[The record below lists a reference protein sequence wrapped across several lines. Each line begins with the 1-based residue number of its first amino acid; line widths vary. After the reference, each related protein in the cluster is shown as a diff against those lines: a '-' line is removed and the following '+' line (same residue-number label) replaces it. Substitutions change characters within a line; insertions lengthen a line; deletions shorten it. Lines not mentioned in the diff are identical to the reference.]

1 MWELDGQAYNQSDIQ
16 SVADRLGISFDEYVK
31 KFNLKKLDDSI
42 DIMEEI
48 EPTTFTLSD
57 TFNQLSTQSVDD
69 SIYNMDASESS
80 ENIKTL
86 LDGSNV
92 IFNRETRKLQTFG
105 YGAGGPAGF
114 TNKGKLSYTG
124 LDGNLIESDYLILD
138 TDDEEVIKRNNE
150 ILKDFV
156 LEKRKLSAEEEKEY
170 KTKQEGKLTIFENTV
185 LKNPEVIE
193 EINKKEEEY
202 NNPDLFTPYQV
213 TKEVYGRATTGY
225 TFEETVKPY
234 EAELIEARRNLLKS
248 ENTKGWSEEKLNDQV
263 KKTVRDQLKYQSRL
277 DINYKATQKAIEQNP
292 SLQDELYVGS
302 LLSEQKELKKLK
314 KVQELIEVNA
324 PIFEN
329 VYNAYSKFLVLLND
343 VQPSDI
349 RSTRPSLTPTQLK
362 ELQDELDL
370 LNINV
375 DPNDT
380 NTITLNNG
388 KVISQSLFDA
398 WNIVNSNLIGG
409 VATYSHL
416 MEKMNEASED
426 AGSSKMALM
435 AAKKNYSLVEKNIN
449 KTGLGFLDMFV
460 SMATIAEKARLQF
473 TPIGMLQ
480 SYVVEPKL
488 KEKGIIESTSLDKL
502 KKAQVDY
509 TMWSNKYREEFVDDV
524 PFEEAFDSPGNFGKF
539 AAQEIA
545 QQIPIITAIMLSGG
559 SATAAA
565 TIGVSTAGQKMMDM
579 QTEIATGRKEYTE
592 TEMWLKSLG
601 YGAAEAGFA
610 SLTTIPILRQAKQSL
625 LTSTTKSV
633 VDNTLKGMGNWWK
646 DKSYLMYAPFLESLG
661 EGGTQITQNLIDGTD
676 PLLGVDHA
684 GFSGFS
690 FGLLF
695 SAVPFAQSVYTSA
708 FTDYNTHEGL
718 RKLQKQRAELLS
730 KYNRASIN
738 KPLWAERIVD
748 IDKKIEVEE
757 TNIKNS
763 LNNTISSKGAQS
775 YINLIR
781 YKENLRIEAEQI
793 RNDNSLTIEEKKNE
807 IQNLQLELDA
817 VENIMQKYLNPDNQS
832 LVKNE
837 FVLLKKA
844 VNKDGTIDNEARERY
859 NDLMR
864 KGRNKAM
871 EDKGPNYRPEE
882 KEIERFA
889 YDTYLEEEIRAE
901 YDRAKNNQGVKF
913 TVFETKKEA
922 LNFIKGK
929 ESWWENNPKKTQ
941 EAYDGIEGGADG
953 FNLEGEKIIVF
964 ENQFEN
970 ERKGI
975 VFHEIGHDVFW
986 DIFGKNSKAFD
997 EIAEQ
1002 LLKTVQNSDS
1012 KLYKQWIANFPEIN
1026 PDNKDTYNSQEV
1038 IMRFIEL
1045 AGRDNF
1051 VLNEKRK
1058 GLAGFFGAMVQRQF
1072 PESFDFKGENDIV
1085 NFVVG
1090 LAKKISAGTL
1100 KKSDIV
1106 AARKSK
1112 IIPKES
1118 KVDMEKQYDLAF
1130 SVSPNTLNKLA
1141 KEYKEN
1147 VDTMST
1153 ENLTSFVNQYR
1164 NVALKALGFDPA
1176 KGTITK
1182 DEAVSF
1188 VDKYFPNITRGFK
1201 PTESQFSTYLTNTIL
1216 KKRQEFYE
1224 KEIGDKSKTT
1234 SVDDPRAKQVIA
1246 DTETVPLQ
1254 KDIAPTIDPLRL
1266 FTDTALKDK
1275 FIKTTEK
1282 ALKDQDINALNYKT
1296 LKTLDED
1303 AIADIIGI
1311 PAKKIFD
1318 PTANLS
1324 KEELTKALMFIN
1336 KNASTL
1342 FNLLPKANTDLAR
1355 VPYLNDPSKT
1365 TLVGGDPTGIP
1376 RSVLNLFYD
1385 KGKRI
1390 GNNYQWTKK
1399 PGLTVDKFKKALG
1412 IEGNVKSPDVKVRT
1426 NTSQAVKGILELTGR
1441 ALTNKAVRDIL
1452 TKQGFTPS
1460 QVLPIGEGKSDLM
1473 FSQANTGKQKLTS
1486 KQLALVIDKSANIIT
1501 GIANGM
1507 QTLKLSP
1514 LQATLLSL
1522 TSSLNIQDIGI
1533 SNEVLESYSKNLS
1546 KIAPRFI
1553 KNLKKNLVQEGEFI
1567 TVADE
1572 ALKLQVADVA
1582 IAKALGLKI
1591 NPGLG
1596 FDNID
1601 QLKTF
1606 RKIQSNYQ
1614 LKLIKELGDL
1624 NGTVY
1629 VLKFLKEFNTTSGR
1643 IGGGRYQ
1650 GYAGSKDWFDSF
1662 NENLKEKGIEIVYK
1676 KTGKGLVPVNVKI
1689 KGVKQ
1694 FKDEKA
1700 LKVKINNFPQSNN
1713 LKREKLIKEYNPR
1726 KKEAGEAFD
1735 AMVDYLDYVKKNG
1748 DKYQFGMSL
1757 MALKSNMSALGK
1769 RVAYPKYFYKGKTK
1783 GKMRFE
1789 HMYPSLVLSK
1799 DIIKHFYGDGVDLKV
1814 LKRNQVVAM
1823 IPVEMDA
1830 RINVL
1835 HQESMPSWWK
1845 LEMGVLPRYYNA
1857 LNKGF
1862 KDMYA
1867 LESIGGRDKGKI
1879 YGTEFLALNNSILK
1893 AAPINNKILPKKDQ
1907 VKGELINDVVLDKMA
1922 EVDNIDNEKRLAF
1935 SKSQNLSNDFNKI
1948 IENKTGIGADK
1959 VYSDVKAQVV
1969 GANKGKFNFFVPP
1982 SAEDFVGLL
1991 YKTLG
1996 KGKLGDAQMAWYKK
2010 NLLDPFATAMDNIS
2024 RDRIALMND
2033 FKALKKELKIVPK
2046 NLKKKL
2052 PGEPF
2057 TQEQAV
2063 RTYIW
2068 NRQGMSPE
2076 GMSKKD
2082 LKDLTDFV
2090 ESKPELVAFANQL
2103 IAMQKGDQYPAPKFG
2118 WLAGNITTDL
2128 IDGINTIKRAK
2139 YLEQWQ
2145 YNVDE
2150 IFTKANLNKLEAAYG
2165 KGYRD
2170 ALENIL
2176 KRMRTGRNRE
2186 FTSDSLT
2193 GRVTDWLTNSIGAIM
2208 FFNTRSAVLQTISAV
2223 NFINFKDNNL
2233 FAAGK
2238 AFANQPQFWKDFLT
2252 LFNSDF
2258 LVDRRNG
2265 LRLNVNETDIAD
2277 MAKKGGVRGVISE
2290 ILRIGFLPTQLADS
2304 FAIASGGSTFYR
2316 NRVKKYIKE
2325 GMSKAEA
2332 ENQAF
2337 IDFREI
2343 AEEAQQ
2349 SSRPDRISQQQAG
2362 PLGRII
2368 LAFANTPMQYTRLIK
2383 KAASDLRNGRGDRA
2397 TNMSKILYYGF
2408 IQNLIFNAMQQAL
2421 FAMGFGDE
2429 EEETEK
2435 RQEKYYNI
2443 VNSMADSILRGAG
2456 VGGAIFSV
2464 LKNTAIKL
2472 TKESQ
2477 KKSPKFQ
2484 DVLVKEIA
2492 QLSPPISSKLSKLK
2506 AAGRTYDW
2514 NKKEI
2519 REKGFSLDNPAYLA
2533 AGQVI
2538 AATTN
2543 IPLDRAFKKI
2553 DNIRKASSSDYEAW
2567 QRIAMLAGWSDWELG
2582 IKKSKSKQKPKKKKA
2597 TTTWKR

>member
-1 MWELDGQAYNQSDIQ
+1 MWELNGEAYNQDDIQ
-16 SVADRLGISFDEYVK
+16 FVADQMGISFDEYVK
-31 KFNLKKLDDSI
+31 KFNLKKLDDGI
-42 DIMEEI
+42 EIMEEI
-48 EPTTFTLSD
+48 DIKSD
-57 TFNQLSTQSVDD
+57 PFSLDTITDVIGDD
-69 SIYNMDASESS
+69 FYKIDSKEGSDRIN
-80 ENIKTL
+80 KL
-86 LDGSNV
+86 LEGSD
-92 IFNRETRKLQTFG
+92 IEFNRDEAKLVHFAG
-105 YGAGGPAGF
+105 VGGPMNPPN
-114 TNKGKLSYTG
+114 TYNESNKGRLSYTNT
-124 LDGNLIESDYLILD
+124 DGEIIVSDYIELD
-138 TDDEEVIKRNNE
+138 TENPYKIKKNTDIIKNFLKERNYSEEEKNKFAEEKEQELSTFETLIDNNKEVIK
-150 ILKDFV
+150 
-156 LEKRKLSAEEEKEY
+156 EKEENQKQYYNPELFVPYEVTKSVGGYNSSYTFQEIVEPY
-170 KTKQEGKLTIFENTV
+170 KEELEATKQEVINSYKKSGKTLPNENK
-185 LKNPEVIE
+185 LN
-193 EINKKEEEY
+193 
-202 NNPDLFTPYQV
+202 
-213 TKEVYGRATTGY
+213 
-225 TFEETVKPY
+225 EET
-234 EAELIEARRNLLKS
+234 ESLLRERLLFQANLD
-248 ENTKGWSEEKLNDQV
+248 T
-263 KKTVRDQLKYQSRL
+263 
-277 DINYKATQKAIEQNP
+277 NYKATQRLIAEDP
-292 SLQDELYVGS
+292 SLQDDIYIGA
-302 LLSEQKELKKLK
+302 LLSEERELSDLK
-314 KVQELIEVNA
+314 KVQEKVQLNIPTMKVLESAYPKFVNYLSVDNKLSEKDYVELEKELIQLGIPIDPTDELQVQLTNGRTVNQSTL
-324 PIFEN
+324 
-329 VYNAYSKFLVLLND
+329 NAYNLLTNKIKGSVATHSSLLNQM
-343 VQPSDI
+343 VQY
-349 RSTRPSLTPTQLK
+349 Q
-362 ELQDELDL
+362 QDASGD
-370 LNINV
+370 
-375 DPNDT
+375 
-380 NTITLNNG
+380 
-388 KVISQSLFDA
+388 
-398 WNIVNSNLIGG
+398 
-409 VATYSHL
+409 
-416 MEKMNEASED
+416 KMILS
-426 AGSSKMALM
+426 
-435 AAKKNYSLVEKNIN
+435 AANKNYDL
-449 KTGLGFLDMFV
+449 
-460 SMATIAEKARLQF
+460 AEKAITELGVGFADIGASLMGFQYQALLNF
-473 TPIGMLQ
+473 TTTGQAINLVSKKIIGAKEDDEVKDLKD
-480 SYVVEPKL
+480 VV
-488 KEKGIIESTSLDKL
+488 TSVGVQYNL
-502 KKAQVDY
+502 
-509 TMWSNKYREEFVDDV
+509 WSNKMREEYVDDI
-524 PFEEAFDSPGNFGKF
+524 AFDDAFSSGENFGKF
-539 AAQEIA
+539 AAQEITK
-545 QQIPIITAIMLSGG
+545 QIPILTTIILSGG
-559 SATAAA
+559 AAA
-565 TIGVSTAGQKMMDM
+565 YTIGASTAGKKMMDM
-579 QTEIATGRKEYTE
+579 QTEIATGQKDWKDWEI
-592 TEMWLKSLG
+592 WAKSLG
-601 YGAAEAGFA
+601 YGVAEGGFA
-610 SLTTIPILRQAKQSL
+610 ALSTIPILRAAKNSL
-625 LTSTTKSV
+625 ATGTAKSV
-633 VDNTLKGMGNWWK
+633 VDNGMKAWWK
-646 DKSYLMYAPFLESLG
+646 NNNILLYAPFLESG
-661 EGGTQITQNLIDGTD
+661 AEGATQFTQNLIDGVN
-676 PLLGVDHA
+676 PMLGVDHA
-684 GFSGFS
+684 GFTGFG
-690 FGLLF
+690 FGILF
-695 SAVPFAQSVYTSA
+695 GGIPFAQSVYNSV
-708 FTDYNTHEGL
+708 FSDYNKNKKMQGL
-718 RKLQKQRAELLS
+718 LQEQRDLGRKLSRARSPLMKKEYELQIEENAWRIQEAS
-730 KYNRASIN
+730 KEIENSVKNDIRASG
-738 KPLWAERIVD
+738 AEGYVEMI
-748 IDKKIEVEE
+748 KIQEE
-757 TNIKNS
+757 LRVSATEIQNS
-763 LNNTISSKGAQS
+763 TTLS
-775 YINLIR
+775 
-781 YKENLRIEAEQI
+781 
-793 RNDNSLTIEEKKNE
+793 IEEKQQLIKVLQKKYDIVENTK
-807 IQNLQLELDA
+807 QQYLNDNNLQL
-817 VENIMQKYLNPDNQS
+817 
-832 LVKNE
+832 
-837 FVLLKKA
+837 
-844 VNKDGTIDNEARERY
+844 
-859 NDLMR
+859 
-864 KGRNKAM
+864 
-871 EDKGPNYRPEE
+871 YRPEFVQLKTTDVTRYNSLMSKGRKIAVKDRGPDYRPDK
-882 KEIERFA
+882 KEIERYA
-889 YDTYLEEEIRAE
+889 YEAYLEEEIIKANNKAGAE
-901 YDRAKNNQGVKF
+901 GVSLRQF
-913 TVFETKKEA
+913 TTKQEA
-922 LNFIKGK
+922 LDYIDRQKDSGK
-929 ESWWENNPKKTQ
+929 YEEGQGDKAWAIVN
-941 EAYDGIEGGADG
+941 EGGDGWADPNTDRS
-953 FNLEGEKIIVF
+953 FVVV
-964 ENQFEN
+964 ENQIAN
-970 ERKGI
+970 QRKNI
-975 VFHEIGHDVFW
+975 ATHEVGHQVFW
-986 DIFGKNSKAFD
+986 KIFGRESKAFD
-997 EIAEQ
+997 NIAKQ
-1002 LLKTVQNSDS
+1002 LLQTVKISDPNFYQTWVKNNPDANPESDS
-1012 KLYKQWIANFPEIN
+1012 
-1026 PDNKDTYNSQEV
+1026 YNSQEA

-1045 AGRDNF
+1045 AGKKGF
-1051 VLNEKRK
+1051 VLNERRK
-1058 GLAGFFGAMVQRQF
+1058 GLAGFFGAMVQREF
-1072 PESFDFKGENDIV
+1072 KDSFDFKGETDIV
-1085 NFVVG
+1085 DFVVG
-1090 LAKKISAGTL
+1090 LAKKIADGTL
-1100 KKSDIV
+1100 SKTDIV
-1106 AARKSK
+1106 AAKKSK
-1112 IIPKES
+1112 LVPKES
-1118 KVDMEKQYDLAF
+1118 KVDMEKQYDIAA
-1130 SVSPNTLNKLA
+1130 SVAPNTLNELA

-1147 VDTMST
+1147 VDAMST

-1164 NVALKALGFDPA
+1164 NVALKALGFDPV

-1182 DEAVSF
+1182 AEAISF

-1303 AIADIIGI
+1303 AIADLIGI

-1376 RSVLNLFYD
+1376 RSVLNLFYN

-1399 PGLTVDKFKKALG
+1399 PGLTVDKFKKSLG

-1473 FSQANTGKQKLTS
+1473 FSQYLKQAERPFGDKTINTILTAQGLDPVKPFKSKKDVDIYIQGIENYLFPLAEKSFFFNPDTKQTKRSVMLLATHLRPSNRVVGKQLDNYYVSKLNELSKLPDTAFGDKFKGLDKDFKFNMSKDFFGQSPESIEKAKKDGKIDSYNKNWGIIHKEMWNRIKKVIRNDANAATIIATYLRITAQDTTFWHRLGAEFVGYSTNPKGNGKKKYEYEHAMPATAAYVYLLDSILNGGNFDAAYKAVMDNYKLIALDAAMDILLKKAGLTTS
-1486 KQLALVIDKSANIIT
+1486 MTQGWQLIDNFWWQRYFNELVANVKG
-1501 GIANGM
+1501 GINPESIVFLDGKTFAE
-1507 QTLKLSP
+1507 T
-1514 LQATLLSL
+1514 
-1522 TSSLNIQDIGI
+1522 LNINNAGQ
-1533 SNEVLESYSKNLS
+1533 SVPS
-1546 KIAPRFI
+1546 
-1553 KNLKKNLVQEGEFI
+1553 V
-1567 TVADE
+1567 
-1572 ALKLQVADVA
+1572 
-1582 IAKALGLKI
+1582 IAKNK
-1591 NPGLG
+1591 
-1596 FDNID
+1596 
-1601 QLKTF
+1601 Q
-1606 RKIQSNYQ
+1606 
-1614 LKLIKELGDL
+1614 
-1624 NGTVY
+1624 
-1629 VLKFLKEFNTTSGR
+1629 
-1643 IGGGRYQ
+1643 
-1650 GYAGSKDWFDSF
+1650 
-1662 NENLKEKGIEIVYK
+1662 IV
-1676 KTGKGLVPVNVKI
+1676 
-1689 KGVKQ
+1689 
-1694 FKDEKA
+1694 
-1700 LKVKINNFPQSNN
+1700 
-1713 LKREKLIKEYNPR
+1713 
-1726 KKEAGEAFD
+1726 
-1735 AMVDYLDYVKKNG
+1735 
-1748 DKYQFGMSL
+1748 
-1757 MALKSNMSALGK
+1757 
-1769 RVAYPKYFYKGKTK
+1769 
-1783 GKMRFE
+1783 
-1789 HMYPSLVLSK
+1789 
-1799 DIIKHFYGDGVDLKV
+1799 
-1814 LKRNQVVAM
+1814 
-1823 IPVEMDA
+1823 
-1830 RINVL
+1830 
-1835 HQESMPSWWK
+1835 
-1845 LEMGVLPRYYNA
+1845 
-1857 LNKGF
+1857 
-1862 KDMYA
+1862 
-1867 LESIGGRDKGKI
+1867 
-1879 YGTEFLALNNSILK
+1879 
-1893 AAPINNKILPKKDQ
+1893 APINNKILPIADQ
-1907 VKGELINDVVLDKMA
+1907 LKGEFTNDMVLDKMA
-1922 EVDNIDNEKRLAF
+1922 EVDKVNKEKALAF
-1935 SKSQNLSNDFNKI
+1935 SKSQNLSEDFNKI
-1948 IENKTGIGADK
+1948 LENQTGIGADK

-2057 TQEQAV
+2057 TQEQAI

-2076 GMSKKD
+2076 GMSKTD

-2090 ESKPELVAFANQL
+2090 ESKPELVTFADQL

-2316 NRVKKYIKE
+2316 NRVKKYTKE
-2325 GMSKAEA
+2325 GMSEAEA

-2362 PLGRII
+2362 PLGRVI

-2383 KAASDLRNGRGDRA
+2383 KAASDLRNGRGDTI
-2397 TNMSKILYYGF
+2397 TNISKIFYYGF
-2408 IQNLIFNAMQQAL
+2408 VQNLFFNAMQQAL

-2472 TKESQ
+2472 SREAQ

-2492 QLSPPISSKLSKLK
+2492 QLSPPVSSKLSKLR

-2514 NKKEI
+2514 NKKEMM
-2519 REKGFSLDNPAYLA
+2519 EKGFSLDNPAYLA

-2582 IKKSKSKQKPKKKKA
+2582 IKKSKSNKKSKRKPKRKIIKYNK
-2597 TTTWKR
+2597 

>member
-92 IFNRETRKLQTFG
+92 IFNRETRKPQTFG
-105 YGAGGPAGF
+105 YGAGGPVGF

-170 KTKQEGKLTIFENTV
+170 KKKQEGKLTIFENTV
-185 LKNPEVIE
+185 LNNQEVRD

-213 TKEVYGRATTGY
+213 TKEVYGRANTGY

-248 ENTKGWSEEKLNDQV
+248 ENTKGWNEEKLNDQV
-263 KKTVRDQLKYQSRL
+263 EKTVRDQLKYQSRL

-460 SMATIAEKARLQF
+460 SIATIAEKARLQF
-473 TPIGMLQ
+473 TPVGMLQ

-488 KEKGIIESTSLDKL
+488 KEQGTIESTSLDKL

-545 QQIPIITAIMLSGG
+545 QQIPIITAILLSGG
-559 SATAAA
+559 AATAAA

-646 DKSYLMYAPFLESLG
+646 DKSYLIYAPFLESLG
-661 EGGTQITQNLIDGTD
+661 ESGTQITQNLIDGTN

-708 FTDYNTHEGL
+708 FTDYNMHQGL

-730 KYNRASIN
+730 KYNRASVN

-763 LNNTISSKGAQS
+763 INNTISGRAAQS

-781 YKENLRIEAEQI
+781 YKENLRIEADQI
-793 RNDNSLTIEEKKNE
+793 RNDNSLTVEEKRKE
-807 IQNLQLELDA
+807 IQDLQLEFDA
-817 VENIMQKYLNPDNQS
+817 VENIMQTYLNPDNQP
-832 LVKNE
+832 LIRNE
-837 FVLLKKA
+837 FPLLEKA
-844 VNKDGTIDNEARERY
+844 VNKDGTPDVEARERY
-859 NDLMR
+859 KDLMR
-864 KGRNKAM
+864 KGRKKAM
-871 EDKGPNYRPEE
+871 ENRGPEYRPDE
-882 KEIERFA
+882 KEIKRFA

-901 YDRAKNNQGVKF
+901 YERARNNEGVKF

-929 ESWWENNPKKTQ
+929 ESWWENNPKKAQ

-953 FNLEGEKIIVF
+953 FNFEGEKIIVF

-986 DIFGKNSKAFD
+986 NIFGKNSKAFD

-1130 SVSPNTLNKLA
+1130 SVSPNTLNQLA

-1182 DEAVSF
+1182 AEAISF

-1303 AIADIIGI
+1303 AIADLIGI

-1376 RSVLNLFYD
+1376 RSVLNLFYN

-1460 QVLPIGEGKSDLM
+1460 QVLPIAEGKSDLM

-1486 KQLALVIDKSANIIT
+1486 KQLDFVKTKSANIIT
-1501 GIANGM
+1501 TIFNAVE
-1507 QTLKLSP
+1507 TLDYNF
-1514 LQATLLSL
+1514 QNATLLAL
-1522 TSSLNIQDIGI
+1522 TENLSEVNIPI
-1533 SNEVLESYSKNLS
+1533 EVLENYAKNLS
-1546 KIAPRFI
+1546 KIAPKFI
-1553 KNLKKNLVQEGEFI
+1553 KNLKKDLVKKGEFI
-1567 TVADE
+1567 NIAEE
-1572 ALKLQVADVA
+1572 ALELWAAD
-1582 IAKALGLKI
+1582 ITIKNELGLEI

-1606 RKIQSNYQ
+1606 RKIQNDYQ
-1614 LKLIKELGDL
+1614 LNQIKKLGDL
-1624 NGTVY
+1624 EGIIHII
-1629 VLKFLKEFNTTSGR
+1629 KFLKDFNTSAGR
-1643 IGGGRYQ
+1643 IGKGRYQ
-1650 GYAGSKDWFDSF
+1650 GYAGSLDWINTLNETLAPNNIKIIFSGTKNIRIKNVEF
-1662 NENLKEKGIEIVYK
+1662 NGKTKLSDKEFKEK
-1676 KTGKGLVPVNVKI
+1676 I
-1689 KGVKQ
+1689 K
-1694 FKDEKA
+1694 
-1700 LKVKINNFPQSNN
+1700 NFSQKNN
-1713 LKREKLIKEYNPR
+1713 LPKNILIKEYKDR
-1726 KKEAGEAFD
+1726 KKEANDSFD
-1735 AMVDYLDYVKKNG
+1735 AMIDYLNYVKKNG
-1748 DKYQFGMSL
+1748 DKYQFGMAL
-1757 MALKSNMSALGK
+1757 MALKSNMNALGK
-1769 RVAYPKYFYKGKTK
+1769 RVAYPKYFYKGKAK
-1783 GKMRFE
+1783 GEIRFE

-1799 DIIKHFYGDGVDLKV
+1799 DMIKHFYGEGVDLKV
-1814 LKRNQVVAM
+1814 LKENQVVAM
-1823 IPVEMDA
+1823 IPVEMDK

-1922 EVDNIDNEKRLAF
+1922 EVDNIENEKRLAF

-2068 NRQGMSPE
+2068 NRQGMLPE

-2090 ESKPELVAFANQL
+2090 ESKPELVTFANQL

-2325 GMSKAEA
+2325 GTSKAEA

-2362 PLGRII
+2362 PLGRVI

-2383 KAASDLRNGRGDRA
+2383 KAASDLRNGRGDRV